1 MTVELINQ
9 GLAMCVMAVAL
20 GMDAFSVCVGM
31 GMTVFRLKKAA
42 WAGMWI
48 GLFHMLMPL
57 IGITLGHLLSTR
69 FGEITEMAGGLLLLL
84 IGFQMI
90 LSLGKANAAHT
101 EFAYSS
107 DASLLLFALSVSID
121 SFSVG
126 LSMGLFGVRAL
137 AAVFLFGFT
146 SMIMAWT
153 GFYIG
158 RKTGRYF
165 GRYGEALGGF
175 ILFVLG
181 LRLLLHFH
189 I

>member
-1 MTVELINQ
+1 MAANLINQ
-9 GLAMCVMAVAL
+9 GLALCVMSVAL

-31 GMTVFRLKKAA
+31 GMTVFRLRKAA
-42 WAGMWI
+42 WAGIWI

-57 IGITLGHLLSTR
+57 IGMTLGRLLSAR
-69 FGEITEMAGGLLLLL
+69 FGAITEMAGGLLLLL
-84 IGFQMI
+84 IGLQMI
-90 LSLGKANAAHT
+90 LSLARRNETQSG
-101 EFAYSS
+101 FAYTS

-126 LSMGLFGVRAL
+126 LSMGLFGAEVL
-137 AAVFLFGFT
+137 AAVIMFGLT
-146 SMIMAWT
+146 SMAMAWT

-158 RKTGRYF
+158 RKTGKYF
-165 GRYGEALGGF
+165 GRYGEALGGI

-181 LRLLLHFH
+181 LKLLLHFH